1 MANFGSLMHKKQ
13 VFSPPLNNGAIPE
26 SLGLQVER
34 KERILCKAR
43 AYNCNHGRERYSCVK
58 GALKSWCGGVQHV
71 EKFLRD
77 NNLVRAGHILFGTQ
91 RTSSPAT
98 RSGVRCRELLEK
110 LSRAIINYLRIPF
123 YIAVIAVK
131 CFSCPGYPMPPVK
144 HKTVTFWAS
153 TYIISKDS
161 PPSKE

>member
-1 MANFGSLMHKKQ
+1 MHKKQ

-43 AYNCNHGRERYSCVK
+43 AHNRNHGRERYSCVK
-58 GALKSWCGGVQHV
+58 GALKSWRGGVQHV

-91 RTSSPAT
+91 PQA
-98 RSGVRCRELLEK
+98 
-110 LSRAIINYLRIPF
+110 
-123 YIAVIAVK
+123 
-131 CFSCPGYPMPPVK
+131 
-144 HKTVTFWAS
+144 
-153 TYIISKDS
+153 
-161 PPSKE
+161 